1 MAAHDLPP
9 SAYKGRCPQM
19 YHVIALLTAA
29 GNLYTD
35 TNSLPLQP
43 KITPAFS
50 IAGVLMMI
58 AGTVYALI
66 GIKNKL

>member
-1 MAAHDLPP
+1 M
-9 SAYKGRCPQM
+9 
-19 YHVIALLTAA
+19 LTAA

-35 TNSLPLQP
+35 PTSLPLQP